1 MKKNNDMKHLVLFI
15 TAIVFLFSS
24 CESLKELTRFEMDFN
39 QSITIPA
46 STGINLP
53 FNIFTPDIETNSES
67 DFSANK
73 TSKDLVEQ
81 IKLKTLKLT
90 VKSPSDGDLGFLK
103 SISVYLSAD
112 DLPEIKIA
120 WKDSIPLSAGGTL
133 ELDVSD
139 ADMQEYIKKDSF
151 KLKLNTVTREM
162 LGSDY
167 QIDLYTVFFVD
178 VKVLGL

>member
-1 MKKNNDMKHLVLFI
+1 MKSLVSFVLCTIIF
-15 TAIVFLFSS
+15 FSS
-24 CESLKELTRFEMDFN
+24 CETLKDLTRFELDFN
-39 QSITIPA
+39 TSTTIPA

-53 FNIFTPDIETNSES
+53 FNVFTPDIENNSES
-67 DFSANK
+67 DFAANK

-81 IKLKTLKLT
+81 VKLKTLKLT
-90 VKSPSDGDLGFLK
+90 VQSPSNGDFGFLK
-103 SISVYLSAD
+103 SINVYLAAD

-120 WKDSIPLSAGGTL
+120 WKENVPTTAGKEL

-139 ADMQEYIKKDSF
+139 ADMQDYIKKDSF
-151 KLKLNTVTREM
+151 KLKLNTVTRQM

-167 QIDLYTVFFVD
+167 KIDINTVFFVD